1 MAVLP
6 PDASYDTFVSYTEHL
21 RGPLAPEELDAL
33 WEWREKL
40 LTLRVD
46 TKSGWRAA
54 TLMSDEQHLS
64 KREVDEK
71 RFAEAKSQGRNIE
84 RLPEKAT
91 F

>member
-6 PDASYDTFVSYTEHL
+6 PGATFDDFVSYTESL
-21 RGPLAPEELDAL
+21 RGPLEPVVLEDL
-33 WEWREKL
+33 WEWRQKL

-46 TKSGWRAA
+46 TKAGWRSRALA
-54 TLMSDEQHLS
+54 SDEQHLS

-84 RLPEKAT
+84 RLPEKAM

>member
-6 PDASYDTFVSYTEHL
+6 PEASFEEFCSYVRDIREDVHDD
-21 RGPLAPEELDAL
+21 ELDDL
-33 WEWREKL
+33 WEWRQKL
-40 LTLRVD
+40 LTIKVD
-46 TKSGWRAA
+46 TKSGWRSRA
-54 TLMSDEQHLS
+54 LGFDEQHLS

-84 RLPEKAT
+84 KLPEKAM

>member
-1 MAVLP
+1 VAVLP
-6 PDASYDTFVSYTEHL
+6 PDATFDDFVSYTESV
-21 RGPLAPEELDAL
+21 RGPLEPVVLEDL
-33 WEWREKL
+33 WEWRQKL

-46 TKSGWRAA
+46 TKAGWRSRALA
-54 TLMSDEQHLS
+54 SDEQHLS

-84 RLPEKAT
+84 RLPEKAM